1 MRVIFDLG
9 PPESYDIRERWMYQ
23 LLASAKPLSV
33 ASRKAY
39 RREVDSKSS
48 ALVAG
53 NADGESSSA
62 SDAASGDHRRL
73 TGLPEAQSSSAMHQ
87 RLCGVLLS
95 LIITDNERIAGGAMS
110 VLREL
115 LASDSANDFPLHFNG
130 SGHPLK
136 HHPVRTVTILISK

>member
-1 MRVIFDLG
+1 
-9 PPESYDIRERWMYQ
+9 MYQ

-33 ASRKAY
+33 ASLKAY

-48 ALVAG
+48 ALIAG

-62 SDAASGDHRRL
+62 SDDHKRS
-73 TGLPEAQSSSAMHQ
+73 TGLPETQSSSAMHQ

-95 LIITDNERIAGGAMS
+95 LIVTDNERIAGGAIS

-115 LASDSANDFPLHFNG
+115 LTNDSANDFPLHFNG
-130 SGHPLK
+130 CGHPLK
-136 HHPVRTVTILISK
+136 HHPVHTLTILILY